1 MNQKK
6 LYLETNLRIIFSV
19 TLMAILGVSSI
30 TPAFPKI
37 VESFGIPPQK
47 VGLLIIYFTLPGI
60 IIAPILGIFADRY
73 GRKIILVPSLMIF
86 GIAGTLCAFARDFN
100 SLLILR
106 IIQGMGAAS
115 LGFLNITIIGDL
127 YSGKQR
133 GTAMGYNASVLSIGA
148 ATFPVV
154 GGILAIFGWFFP
166 FILPIFAIPIGFVL
180 LFLFNHPEQKSRVFF
195 NDYLSSAWL
204 IIKNR
209 KVIGLFFASIIVFII
224 LYGSLLTYLPLLIS
238 QGFDGSSFVIGL
250 IMATMSIVTAFTSS
264 KLGMLIRRYP
274 KEKLLRYSFIFYAFA
289 LLMMPKIPNLWL
301 LAISVGIYGIGH
313 GLNIPIIQTML
324 AELSTNEQRGVI
336 MSLNGLVLRIGQTLG
351 PFVMGIVFVAM
362 DLDSTFYMGSFL
374 ATIMV
379 IVTKIMIRK

>member
-1 MNQKK
+1 
-6 LYLETNLRIIFSV
+6 
-19 TLMAILGVSSI
+19 MAILGVSSI

-60 IIAPILGIFADRY
+60 IIAPILGVFADRY

-86 GIAGTLCAFARDFN
+86 GIAGTLCAFVSDFN

-106 IIQGMGAAS
+106 IIQGVGAAS

-133 GTAMGYNASVLSIGA
+133 GTVMGYNASVLSIGT
-148 ATFPVV
+148 ATFPVI
-154 GGILAIFGWFFP
+154 GGILATFGWFFP
-166 FILPIFAIPIGFVL
+166 FVLPIFAIPIGFI
-180 LFLFNHPEQKSRVFF
+180 FLFIFDHTEQKSRVFF

-209 KVIGLFFASIIVFII
+209 KVLGLFLASIIVFII

-238 QGFDGSSFVIGL
+238 QGFDGSSFSIGL

-264 KLGMLIRRYP
+264 KLGMLLRSFS
-274 KEKLLRYSFIFYAFA
+274 KEKLLRYSFLFYAFA
-289 LLMMPKIPNLWL
+289 LLMMPKIPNLWI

-336 MSLNGLVLRIGQTLG
+336 MSVNGLVLRIGQTLG
-351 PFVMGIVFVAM
+351 PFVMGIVYVGM
-362 DLDSTFYMGSFL
+362 DLDSTFYIGTFL
-374 ATIMV
+374 AIIMV
-379 IVTKIMIRK
+379 IVTKIMIRN

>member
-60 IIAPILGIFADRY
+60 IIAPILGVFADRY

-86 GIAGTLCAFARDFN
+86 GIAGTLCAFVSDFN

-106 IIQGMGAAS
+106 IIQGVGAAS

-133 GTAMGYNASVLSIGA
+133 GTAMGYNASVLSIGT
-148 ATFPVV
+148 ATFPVI
-154 GGILAIFGWFFP
+154 GGTLATFGWFFP
-166 FILPIFAIPIGFVL
+166 FVLPIFAIPIGFI
-180 LFLFNHPEQKSRVFF
+180 FLFIFDHTEQKSRVFF

-209 KVIGLFFASIIVFII
+209 KVLGLFLASIIVFII

-238 QGFDGSSFVIGL
+238 QGFDGSSFSIGL

-264 KLGMLIRRYP
+264 KLGMLLRSFS
-274 KEKLLRYSFIFYAFA
+274 KEKLLRYSFLFYAFA
-289 LLMMPKIPNLWL
+289 LLMMPKIPNLWI

-336 MSLNGLVLRIGQTLG
+336 MSVNGLVLRIGQTLG
-351 PFVMGIVFVAM
+351 PFVMGIVYVGM

-374 ATIMV
+374 AIIMV
-379 IVTKIMIRK
+379 IVTKLMIRN